1 MKPFLQALILLL
13 LSAAVIMPAGA
24 EQKRRIGAYDAHYS
38 VVPTLFLKPDIAARH
53 GISRG
58 RDRALLNVSVLDRS
72 DTPVQAEVSGTVR
85 NLLGQQLNLEF
96 REVLDGGAVYYLA
109 VVQHTNREMLRFVI
123 DIKTPDAAVHQ
134 LDLTQTL
141 YWQGR

>member
-1 MKPFLQALILLL
+1 MTRLLQIFFFAL
-13 LSAAVIMPAGA
+13 ATTVIVTANA
-24 EQKRRIGAYDAHYS
+24 EQKRTIGAYDAHYS
-38 VVPTLFLKPDIAARH
+38 VVPTLFLKPEIAARH

-72 DTPVQAEVSGTVR
+72 ETPVKAAVSGTVR
-85 NLLGQQLNLEF
+85 NLLGQQVKLDF
-96 REVLDGGAVYYLA
+96 REVVDGTAVYYLA
-109 VVQHTNREMLRFVI
+109 VVQHSNREVLRFVI
-123 DIKTPDAAVHQ
+123 DIITPDAAAHQ